1 MILLP
6 ALIWFSLSLET
17 PPKPSQT
24 QVLKGLWRSDGYGLL
39 VQFDGRELRRF
50 EITSMSCIASREAHW
65 LPISEPEFIETY
77 SSGRETIRI
86 IATKDADVLRMHSD
100 GTASDIVLHR
110 TPRLPN
116 ACQTPPPN
124 TPQENYA
131 IFW

>member
-6 ALIWFSLSLET
+6 ALIWFSLWLGI

-50 EITSMSCIASREAHW
+50 EITSISCIASREAHR
-65 LPISEPEFIETY
+65 LPTSEREFIETY

-100 GTASDIVLHR
+100 GTASDIVVHR
-110 TPRLPN
+110 TPRFAECLPN
-116 ACQTPPPN
+116 P
-124 TPQENYA
+124 A
-131 IFW
+131 I